1 MNKKT
6 VWSLAIILCFV
17 LCAAAYPAEKN
28 TISVLGGIG
37 GFSEKILAGKGQPMT
52 RTDDMLVIDASN
64 QKQTVANLLD
74 CARGLKTKIIT
85 FLENVETMVYAGETD
100 PKKFPPLKT
109 VVIYSNGTVIVD
121 KTKQGVPLN
130 TVGEL
135 TDFFNAF
142 GEYKTVGNVINKLD
156 NSIVLQDL
164 TSLLSKNTVTGN
176 LEKFFNT
183 LMQEKLGSG
192 DKKSD
197 INTDVKTKNK

>member
-1 MNKKT
+1 MNKKIIG
-6 VWSLAIILCFV
+6 SLAIILCFA
-17 LCAAAYPAEKN
+17 LYAAAYPAEKN

-37 GFSEKILAGKGQPMT
+37 GFSEKILAGKAQPMT

-64 QKQTVANLLD
+64 QKQTVANLLS

-85 FLENVETMVYAGETD
+85 FLENAETMIYAGETD
-100 PKKFPPLKT
+100 PQKFPPLKT
-109 VVIYSNGTVIVD
+109 VVIYPNGTVIVD
-121 KTKQGVPLN
+121 KTKPGTPLN

-135 TDFFNAF
+135 TDFLNAF
-142 GEYKTVGNVINKLD
+142 GEYKTIGSVINRLD

-164 TSLLSKNTVTGN
+164 TSLLSKNNVTGN

-197 INTDVKTKNK
+197 VKTNTK